1 MSANSEEDSNNMAG
15 MVYDVVVV
23 GAGNAGLCAALTAR
37 QAGARVL
44 LLDKCPKS
52 VRGGNTRFSGG
63 GFRFTYRGIDDMRPM
78 LPELTDEQAAT
89 LEVGTYS
96 SADFFGDVMQ
106 VTEYAADKKL
116 SQLLVDQSYG
126 TARWLT
132 EMNVKWILST
142 STHAVKVG
150 QKLKFPS
157 GRVISVNDGGLGL
170 VETLFATAES
180 NGIEIVYE
188 AKASGLLTDKKGG
201 IAGVRVQTDGGALD
215 FKGRAVVLAAGGF
228 EANPEMRA
236 RYLGSGWDLVKVRGS
251 RYNTGEALDF
261 ALALGAQPTGHWS
274 GCHAVL
280 VDSEA
285 PAVEAAY
292 EHRYSYP
299 YGVMVDINGNRFVD
313 EGEDF
318 FSYTYAKCG
327 REVLRLPWRTAYQIF
342 DSKTRPLL
350 RSEYNRGFHVSAD
363 SVEALAKKLPGLD
376 WANVVKTVSDFN
388 GAVSDLPFDPSK
400 HDGKCTRGIS
410 PVKSNW
416 AQRLDTPPYYAFP
429 VTCGITFTFGG
440 IGITEYGEALDTSG
454 KVINGLFGAGEI
466 TGGSFFHNY
475 PGGSGLMKG
484 AVFGRVAGASAARFA
499 KSRRA

>member
-1 MSANSEEDSNNMAG
+1 MAG
-15 MVYDVVVV
+15 TVYDVIVV
-23 GAGNAGLCAALTAR
+23 GAGNAGLCAALAAR
-37 QAGARVL
+37 QAGASVL

-52 VRGGNTRFSGG
+52 VRGGNTRYSGG
-63 GFRFTYRGIDDMRPM
+63 GFRFTYSGLDDMRPM

-89 LEVGTYS
+89 MDVGTYS
-96 SADFFGDVMQ
+96 TADFFGDIMQ

-116 SQLLVDQSYG
+116 TQLLVDQSYA
-126 TARWLT
+126 TARWMT

-142 STHAVKVG
+142 STHAIKTG
-150 QKLKFPS
+150 EKIKFPS

-170 VETLFATAES
+170 VETLFSTAEN
-180 NGIEIVYE
+180 NGIEIIYD
-188 AKASGLLTDKKGG
+188 AKALGLITDKKGKL
-201 IAGVRVQTDGGALD
+201 AGVRVQTDASTVD

-236 RYLGSGWDLVKVRGS
+236 RYLGTGWDLVKVRGS
-251 RYNTGEALDF
+251 RYNTGETLNL
-261 ALALGAQPTGHWS
+261 ALAFGAQPVGHWS

-285 PAVEAAY
+285 PDVEAAY

-299 YGVMVDINGNRFVD
+299 YGIMVDINGKRFVD

-318 FSYTYAKCG
+318 FSYTYAKYG
-327 REVLRLPWRTAYQIF
+327 REVLRLPWRIAYQIF

-350 RSEYNRGFHVSAD
+350 RSEYSRGFHVSAD
-363 SVEALAKKLPGLD
+363 SVEALAKKLPGLN
-376 WANVVKTVSDFN
+376 WSNVVKTMDEFN
-388 GAVSDLPFDPSK
+388 QAVSDAPFDPSK
-400 HDGKCTRGIS
+400 HDGKCTQGIS
-410 PVKSNW
+410 PIKSNW

-429 VTCGITFTFGG
+429 VACGITFTFGG
-440 IGITEYGEALDTSG
+440 IGITENGAALDTRG
-454 KVINGLFGAGEI
+454 NVISGLFAAGEI

-484 AVFGRVAGASAARFA
+484 AVFGRVAGTSAAHFA
-499 KSRRA
+499 RSRRA

>member
-1 MSANSEEDSNNMAG
+1 MAG
-15 MVYDVVVV
+15 EIYDVIVV
-23 GAGNAGLCAALTAR
+23 GAGNAGLTAALAAR
-37 QAGARVL
+37 QQETRVL
-44 LLDKCPKS
+44 LLDKCPKA

-63 GFRFTYRGIDDMRPM
+63 GFRFTYNSLDDMRPM
-78 LPELTDEQAAT
+78 LPDLTDEEAAKMD
-89 LEVGTYS
+89 VGTYS
-96 SADFFGDVMQ
+96 NAEFFEDVMQ

-116 SQLLVDQSYG
+116 TNILVDQSYA

-142 STHAVKVG
+142 STHAIKMG
-150 QKLKFPS
+150 QKIKFPS

-170 VETLFATAES
+170 VEMLFPAAE
-180 NGIEIVYE
+180 NKGIEILYDARANGLIVD
-188 AKASGLLTDKKGG
+188 KAGG
-201 IAGVRVQTDGGALD
+201 VTGVRVQTREGMVD
-215 FKGRAVVLAAGGF
+215 FNGRAVVLAAGGF

-236 RYLGSGWDLVKVRGS
+236 RYLGTGWDLVKVRGS
-251 RYNTGEALDF
+251 RYNSGEVLNF
-261 ALALGAQPTGHWS
+261 ALAFGAQPIGHWS

-280 VDSEA
+280 VDAQA
-285 PAVEAAY
+285 PDVECAY

-299 YGVMVDINGNRFVD
+299 YGIMVDINGKRFVD

-350 RSEYNRGFHVSAD
+350 RSEYNRGFHASAENI
-363 SVEALAKKLPGLD
+363 EALAKKLPGLD
-376 WANVVKTVSDFN
+376 WENVVSTVNEFN
-388 GAVSDLPFDPSK
+388 AAVDDAPFDPSK
-400 HDGKCTRGIS
+400 HDGKCTHGIS

-416 AQRLDTPPYYAFP
+416 AQRLDAPPFYAFP

-440 IGITEYGEALDTSG
+440 IGITDRGAVKDTSDN
-454 KVINGLFGAGEI
+454 VISGLFAAGEI
-466 TGGSFFHNY
+466 TGGSFFNNY

-484 AVFGRVAGASAARFA
+484 AVFGRLAGTSAANFA
-499 KSRRA
+499 KARRV

>member
-1 MSANSEEDSNNMAG
+1 MAG
-15 MVYDVVVV
+15 TVYDVIVV
-23 GAGNAGLCAALTAR
+23 GAGNAGLCAALAAR
-37 QAGARVL
+37 QADARVL

-63 GFRFTYRGIDDMRPM
+63 GFRFTYSGLDDMRPM
-78 LPELTDEQAAT
+78 LPELADEQAAAM
-89 LEVGTYS
+89 EIGSYS
-96 SADFFGDVMQ
+96 NADFFGDVMQ

-116 SQLLVDQSYG
+116 THLLVDQSYA

-142 STHAVKVG
+142 STHAIKVG
-150 QKLKFPS
+150 ERIKFPP

-170 VETLFATAES
+170 VETLFATAE
-180 NGIEIVYE
+180 NRGIEIVYD
-188 AKASGLLTDKKGG
+188 AKASGLITDKKGNLT
-201 IAGVRVQTDGGALD
+201 GVRAQTDGGAVD
-215 FKGRAVVLAAGGF
+215 FKGCTLVLAAGGF

-236 RYLGSGWDLVKVRGS
+236 RYLGTGWDLAKVRGS
-251 RYNTGEALDF
+251 RYNSGEVLNF
-261 ALALGAQPTGHWS
+261 ALAFGAQPVGHWS

-285 PAVEAAY
+285 PDVEAAY

-299 YGVMVDINGNRFVD
+299 YGIMVDINGNRFVD

-318 FSYTYAKCG
+318 FSYTYAKYG

-363 SVEALAKKLPGLD
+363 SVEALGKKLPGLN
-376 WANVVKTVSDFN
+376 WANVVKTANEFN
-388 GAVSDLPFDPSK
+388 HVVNDAPFDPSK
-400 HDGKCTRGIS
+400 RDGKCAQGIG

-440 IGITEYGEALDTSG
+440 IGITEKCQVLDTRG
-454 KVINGLFGAGEI
+454 NVINGLFAAGEI

-484 AVFGRVAGASAARFA
+484 AVFGRVAGTSAAHFA

>member
-1 MSANSEEDSNNMAG
+1 MAG
-15 MVYDVVVV
+15 TVYDVIVV
-23 GAGNAGLCAALTAR
+23 GAGNAGLCAALAAR
-37 QAGARVL
+37 QAEARVL

-63 GFRFTYRGIDDMRPM
+63 GFRFTYNSLDDMGPM
-78 LPELTDEQAAT
+78 VPELTDEQASKM
-89 LEVGTYS
+89 EVGRYS
-96 SADFFGDVMQ
+96 TADFFEDVMQ

-116 SQLLVDQSYG
+116 TNILVERSYA

-132 EMNVKWILST
+132 DLNVKWILST
-142 STHAVKVG
+142 STHAIKMG
-150 QKLKFPS
+150 EKIKFPS

-170 VETLFATAES
+170 VEMLFATAE
-180 NGIEIVYE
+180 NKGIENIYE
-188 AKASGLLTDKKGG
+188 AKAAGFILDKKGRL
-201 IAGVRVQTDGGALD
+201 AAVRVQTREGLAD
-215 FKGRAVVLAAGGF
+215 FKSRAVVLAAGGF

-236 RYLGSGWDLVKVRGS
+236 RYLGTGWDLVKVRGS
-251 RYNTGEALDF
+251 RYNSGEVLNLALG
-261 ALALGAQPTGHWS
+261 LGAQPIGHWS

-280 VDSEA
+280 VDAEA
-285 PAVEAAY
+285 PDVECAY

-299 YGVMVDINGNRFVD
+299 YGIMVDINGKRFVD

-350 RSEYNRGFHVSAD
+350 RSEYNRGSHVSAD
-363 SVEALAKKLPGLD
+363 SIHGLAKKLPGLD
-376 WANVVKTVSDFN
+376 WENVVKTVDAFN
-388 GAVSDLPFDPSK
+388 DAVNDTPFDPSK
-400 HDGKCTRGIS
+400 RDGKRAEGIT
-410 PVKSNW
+410 PIKSNW

-440 IGITEYGEALDTSG
+440 VGITENCEVNDTSG
-454 KVINGLFGAGEI
+454 NVMSGVFAAGEI
-466 TGGSFFHNY
+466 TGGSFFNNY

-484 AVFGRVAGASAARFA
+484 AVFGRLAGSSAAAFA
-499 KSRRA
+499 KAARA

>member
-1 MSANSEEDSNNMAG
+1 MADT
-15 MVYDVVVV
+15 VYDVIVV
-23 GAGNAGLCAALTAR
+23 GAGNAGLSAALAAR
-37 QAGARVL
+37 QAETRVL

-52 VRGGNTRFSGG
+52 LRGGNTRFSGG
-63 GFRFTYRGIDDMRPM
+63 GFRFTYNSLDDIRPM
-78 LPELTDEQAAT
+78 LPDLTDVEASKM
-89 LEVGTYS
+89 EVGTYS
-96 SADFFGDVMQ
+96 GVDFFEDVMQ

-116 SQLLVDQSYG
+116 TSILVDQSYA

-132 EMNVKWILST
+132 ETNVKWILST
-142 STHAVKVG
+142 STHAVKMG
-150 QKLKFPS
+150 EKIRFPS

-170 VETLFATAES
+170 VEMLFSSAEKK
-180 NGIEIVYE
+180 GIEIIYE
-188 AKASGLLTDKKGG
+188 AKAAGFIVDRKG
-201 IAGVRVQTDGGALD
+201 AVSGVRVQTNEGLME
-215 FKGRAVVLAAGGF
+215 FSGRAVVLAAGGF

-236 RYLGSGWDLVKVRGS
+236 RYLGTGWDLVKVRGS
-251 RYNTGEALDF
+251 RYNSGEVLNF
-261 ALALGAQPTGHWS
+261 ALGLGALAVGHWS

-280 VDSEA
+280 VDAEA
-285 PAVEAAY
+285 PDVECAY

-299 YGVMVDINGNRFVD
+299 YGIMVDINGKRFVD

-363 SVEALAKKLPGLD
+363 SIEALGKKLPGLD
-376 WANVVKTVSDFN
+376 WENVVKTVNAFN
-388 GAVSDLPFDPSK
+388 DAVNDRPFDPSK
-400 HDGKCTRGIS
+400 HDGKGTAGIS
-410 PVKSNW
+410 PQKSNW

-440 IGITEYGEALDTSG
+440 VGITERGEVQDTSFN
-454 KVINGLFGAGEI
+454 VIGGFFAAGEI
-466 TGGSFFHNY
+466 TGGSFFNNY

-484 AVFGRVAGASAARFA
+484 AVFGRLAGTSAAAYA
-499 KSRRA
+499 KARRA

>member
-1 MSANSEEDSNNMAG
+1 MAG
-15 MVYDVVVV
+15 VDYDVIVV
-23 GAGNAGLCAALTAR
+23 GAGNAGLSAALAAEQMGTK
-37 QAGARVL
+37 VL
-44 LLDKCPKS
+44 LLDKCPKAS
-52 VRGGNTRFSGG
+52 RGGNTRFSGG
-63 GFRFTYRGIDDMRPM
+63 GFRFTYSGLDDLKPM
-78 LPELTDEQAAT
+78 LPELSDEEASR
-89 LEVGTYS
+89 LEVGSYS
-96 SADFFGDVMQ
+96 TSDFFEDVMQ

-116 SQLLVDQSYG
+116 TNLLVDQSYA

-132 EMNVKWILST
+132 DMNVKWILSA

-150 QKLKFPS
+150 GKVRFPS
-157 GRVISVNDGGLGL
+157 GRVISINDGGLGL
-170 VETLFATAES
+170 VETLFGTAERK
-180 NGIEIVYE
+180 GIDITYE
-188 AKASGLLTDKKGG
+188 AKATGFLTDRKGMVTG
-201 IAGVRVQTDGGALD
+201 VKIQTPEGVREISGC
-215 FKGRAVVLAAGGF
+215 AVVMAAGGF

-236 RYLGSGWDLVKVRGS
+236 RYLGTGWDLVKVRGS
-251 RYNTGEALDF
+251 RYNSGEALNLT
-261 ALALGAQPTGHWS
+261 LAFGAQPTGHRS

-285 PAVEAAY
+285 PDVEAAF

-299 YGVMVDINGNRFVD
+299 YGIMVDINGKRFVD

-363 SVEALAKKLPGLD
+363 SIEALAKKLPGLD
-376 WANVVKTVSDFN
+376 WDNVVKTVNDFN
-388 GAVSDLPFDPSK
+388 AAVNEAPFDPSK
-400 HDGKCTRGIS
+400 HDGKYAHGIT

-440 IGITEYGEALDTSG
+440 VGITEKCEVKDNSG
-454 KVINGLFGAGEI
+454 NVIRGLFAAGEI
-466 TGGSFFHNY
+466 TGGSFFNNY

-484 AVFGRVAGASAARFA
+484 AVFGRLAGTHAAVFA
-499 KSRRA
+499 KAKRA